1 MQRNTSKEEESF
13 IKQDLWEMLK
23 ELNLNRK
30 RLKEDTMQLSN
41 TLKDI
46 LADDLLFSE
55 DIRKWVLGLVSSRKK
70 ICYRQRNVS
79 NLIEQQ
85 GQPWTLLDF

>member
-1 MQRNTSKEEESF
+1 M
-13 IKQDLWEMLK
+13 K

-55 DIRKWVLGLVSSRKK
+55 DIRK
-70 ICYRQRNVS
+70 
-79 NLIEQQ
+79 
-85 GQPWTLLDF
+85 